1 VQIGVKFDTGGDGLT
16 QQFGGAI
23 DAVFQIDTVSDGV
36 VGGTLPPAV
45 NYTFDTDAQSWTLN
59 NYDNTSRKN
68 LGGPNSPTTPTLA
81 WDGAAGMP
89 SPGSLKLAVTYSA
102 YAQYVDPALNLSS
115 LDLTGKVLHAYVM
128 LDSGFFL
135 GGVQLH
141 AGSGPNYIYAS
152 SPFTPFG
159 AEDAWIEVTLDLTQA
174 QTDVAGFIAND
185 IRQIGLQFD
194 TGDPGDGGGAFNG
207 PYDAIFHIDS
217 IIAQ

>member
-1 VQIGVKFDTGGDGLT
+1 RV
-16 QQFGGAI
+16 A
-23 DAVFQIDTVSDGV
+23 
-36 VGGTLPPAV
+36 PPWRACV
-45 NYTFDTDAQSWTLN
+45 LACANDNYTFDSNVQSWTLN
-59 NYDNTSRKN
+59 NYDSPTRKN
-68 LGGPNSPTTPTLA
+68 LAGPSSPTTPALT

-89 SPGSLKLAVTYSA
+89 SPGSLKLTVSYSA

-152 SPFTPFG
+152 SPFPPFG

-174 QTDVAGFIAND
+174 QTDVAGFIAK
-185 IRQIGLQFD
+185 
-194 TGDPGDGGGAFNG
+194 A
-207 PYDAIFHIDS
+207 H
-217 IIAQ
+217 